1 MRKHK
6 ANSTLSSKLIRLISQ
21 ILAGVTSL
29 IVPLFLVNTFGKAF
43 YNSFDFVLV
52 VATSTYSFVD
62 SGSSNMFLTSSYG
75 FKEFARWFLVVVG
88 LSTVVLI
95 LLLWFKGHSVY
106 FSILGILFILKFS
119 INALTKFADGK
130 KNTKVDARIL
140 VYRGCYLFLYILLL
154 GFLDLQSNTY
164 IILIELLSLFV
175 AFFIL
180 VKLQSTTVSSELES
194 ANFVQKLIGYSRPL
208 YLFNMFTL
216 LILFWERSLLIDNES
231 SYSAYSFGIRIIT
244 AMGLITA
251 LFSQYITRDL
261 RRDRRKS
268 TPMINLMFYSI
279 IISLTMFILFSS
291 RIYDMIEISEL
302 RVSMSILLFYPMLH
316 SFSALLL
323 MYLLSME
330 RTVMYS
336 RISLAS
342 VILSFTFI
350 LLFLTSDS
358 IININN
364 GFEWRFVVVQLL
376 VMFIMLL
383 FKDMRSLVKIIT
395 GNKLLFS
402 LLCMTFL
409 LVTLNFFESEA
420 VPYLSLLILFV
431 CTINYK
437 TIFYE
442 IKNSFS

>member
-1 MRKHK
+1 
-6 ANSTLSSKLIRLISQ
+6 
-21 ILAGVTSL
+21 
-29 IVPLFLVNTFGKAF
+29 
-43 YNSFDFVLV
+43 
-52 VATSTYSFVD
+52 
-62 SGSSNMFLTSSYG
+62 
-75 FKEFARWFLVVVG
+75 
-88 LSTVVLI
+88 
-95 LLLWFKGHSVY
+95 
-106 FSILGILFILKFS
+106 
-119 INALTKFADGK
+119 
-130 KNTKVDARIL
+130 
-140 VYRGCYLFLYILLL
+140 
-154 GFLDLQSNTY
+154 
-164 IILIELLSLFV
+164 
-175 AFFIL
+175 
-180 VKLQSTTVSSELES
+180 
-194 ANFVQKLIGYSRPL
+194 
-208 YLFNMFTL
+208 
-216 LILFWERSLLIDNES
+216 
-231 SYSAYSFGIRIIT
+231 
-244 AMGLITA
+244 
-251 LFSQYITRDL
+251 
-261 RRDRRKS
+261 
-268 TPMINLMFYSI
+268 
-279 IISLTMFILFSS
+279 
-291 RIYDMIEISEL
+291 MIEISEL